1 MKQLSWFDLFRKEP
15 TSNTMFLIQKEI
27 TKAISTVTEL
37 RGIMNGFAKGKI
49 SEVEGL
55 INELF
60 LNEAEIDDI
69 RRSVL
74 GELTEQDLPSQY
86 RQNLIH
92 IVKCLDIMA
101 DHVKDSARNIKVLIN
116 TKLPKEILEINI
128 KIVETLVEA
137 ATFLSTAIEMLG
149 INHPQAL
156 EFSKKVDEKESVVD
170 EYYLKEKAL
179 FLKYDREL
187 GLGTLLVL
195 KDLLECLE
203 RIADT
208 LADTADYVR
217 VLTVKK

>member
-1 MKQLSWFDLFRKEP
+1 
-15 TSNTMFLIQKEI
+15 MFLAQKEI

-37 RGIMNGFAKGKI
+37 REIMVSFSKGKI
-49 SEVEGL
+49 SEVEES
-55 INELF
+55 INELS

-69 RRSVL
+69 RRAVL
-74 GELTEQDLPSQY
+74 SKLAKQDLPSQY

-92 IVKCLDIMA
+92 IVKCLDVLA
-101 DHVKDSARNIKVLIN
+101 DHVKDAARNVKVLIN
-116 TKLPKEILEINI
+116 TKLPKEIFEINI

-137 ATFLSTAIEMLG
+137 AVFLSTAIEMLG
-149 INHPQAL
+149 INHPQAI
-156 EFSKKVDEKESVVD
+156 EFSKKVDEKESIVD

-187 GLGTLLVL
+187 GIATLLVL

-203 RIADT
+203 KIADT
-208 LADTADYVR
+208 LADTADYIR